1 MNCPYFNSFA
11 MTIYWRSAFL
21 EAFFGTRLLKKV
33 TRLPIQ
39 AIVGVMLIIVGFI
52 MVSFAQ

>member
-1 MNCPYFNSFA
+1 M
-11 MTIYWRSAFL
+11 
-21 EAFFGTRLLKKV
+21 EALFCTRLMKKV
-33 TRLPIQ
+33 TRLTIQ